1 VQEEAPDELI
11 GVESHDLGF
20 EFVLAAVVLP
30 LKGDLA
36 VLLSEQ
42 PFVGEGDS
50 MCITAQIFDGLLWA
64 AEGRFGV
71 HHPID
76 FA

>member
-20 EFVLAAVVLP
+20 EIVLAAVVLP
-30 LKGDLA
+30 L
-36 VLLSEQ
+36 
-42 PFVGEGDS
+42 
-50 MCITAQIFDGLLWA
+50 TAQIFDGLLWA